1 MMSFRYKAIEPGG
14 SAVTGL
20 VDADDR
26 RGALGLLAGR
36 GLFPTSLEEC
46 SAPARVHAPAAPAF
60 SRPAAAPAG
69 RREGGRI
76 SRKEITAFTRE
87 MATLLNATIP
97 IPAALHGLGQE
108 EENPAL
114 RAVIADLGASVRGGN
129 SLSDAMAA
137 YPRLFPKLY
146 TSMVQVGE
154 EAGALD
160 RVLADL
166 ADLLEHE
173 DEVRGEV
180 LGAVAYPAFVLAM
193 GIITTFVLLVF
204 VLPNLFGMLDG
215 MTDALPLPTRILLA
229 VSSFFEKEWPWV
241 LLGTTAAVFL
251 IVRWLKTPS
260 GALLKDTWK
269 VRLPV
274 VGPVFRASAL
284 GRFARTLGTLT
295 QSGVSLLPALE
306 ITRNTVGNLSYAA
319 AIDQVAEET
328 RGGDSLATPL
338 RKLGLF
344 PPTLVQMIAVGEE
357 TGRLDAMLL
366 RVATMQE
373 RLVRARSRT
382 LISLLAPAM
391 ILVIGVLVG
400 FIVMALLLPIFQM
413 SQQVH

>member
-1 MMSFRYKAIEPGG
+1 MMSFRYRAVDPGG
-14 SAVTGL
+14 APVAGL
-20 VDADDR
+20 IDADDR

-46 SAPARVHAPAAPAF
+46 STPAAPAASPAVQGTR
-60 SRPAAAPAG
+60 SRAEEAP
-69 RREGGRI
+69 RPSGRI

-87 MATLLNATIP
+87 MATLLGATIP
-97 IPAALHGLGQE
+97 IPAALNGLGQE

-114 RAVIADLGASVRGGN
+114 RALILDLAASVRSGN
-129 SLSDAMAA
+129 SLSDAMSA

-146 TSMVQVGE
+146 SSMVQVGE

-173 DEVRGEV
+173 DEIRGEV
-180 LGAVAYPAFVLAM
+180 LGAVAYPVFVLGL
-193 GIITTFVLLVF
+193 GIVTTCVLLIF
-204 VLPNLFGMLDG
+204 VLPNLFGMLEG

-229 VSSFFEKEWPWV
+229 FSTFFEKEWPWIFV
-241 LLGTTAAVFL
+241 GAGLVIFGA
-251 IVRWLKTPS
+251 VRWLRTPT
-260 GALLKDTWK
+260 GAILKDAWK
-269 VRLPV
+269 VKLPIL
-274 VGPVFRASAL
+274 GPVFRASAL

-306 ITRNTVGNLSYAA
+306 ITRNTVGNRSYAA

-328 RGGDSLATPL
+328 RGGDSLAAPL

-366 RVATMQE
+366 RVAAMQE
-373 RLVRARSRT
+373 RLVRGRSRT
-382 LISLLAPAM
+382 LISLLAPAL

-413 SQQVH
+413 SQQVR